1 MSNIQKYQDSFFDVM
16 PARFSTLLDRFFD
29 DNMPMRGQGQ
39 MSRFFPKVDTYE
51 TDTSYDIDAALPG
64 MKEEDINV
72 SLDQGRLT
80 ISGERKFENERN
92 DRRYHVIESSY
103 GSFMRTFQLP
113 DAAEASK
120 IDASFHNGVL
130 HVHVPKGAPKTTQQ
144 RIPVHNG
151 QGKNADQGQDAKK

>member
-1 MSNIQKYQDSFFDVM
+1 MSNIQKSQDSFFDVM

-29 DNMPMRGQGQ
+29 DNMPMRGQ
-39 MSRFFPKVDTYE
+39 MNRFFPKVDTYE
-51 TDTSYDIDAALPG
+51 TDSSYDIDAALPG

-80 ISGERKFENERN
+80 IAGERKFENERN

-113 DAAEASK
+113 DAADAAK

-151 QGKNADQGQDAKK
+151 QGKTADQGQNAKK

>member
-1 MSNIQKYQDSFFDVM
+1 M

-29 DNMPMRGQGQ
+29 DNMNMPMRGQ
-39 MSRFFPKVDTYE
+39 MNRFFPKVDTYE
-51 TDTSYDIDAALPG
+51 TDSSYDIDAALPG

-80 ISGERKFENERN
+80 IAGERKFENERN

-103 GSFMRTFQLP
+103 GSFLRTFQLP
-113 DAAEASK
+113 DTADAAK
-120 IDASFHNGVL
+120 IDASFQNGVL

-151 QGKNADQGQDAKK
+151 QGKNADQAQNAKK